1 MPHAVDQARNAAYDT
16 QMSYC
21 LAVQPTDY
29 IAMQISNLIGKLGSV
44 LTGDSSG
51 TAAAASAGAPSFSS
65 LMKELT
71 GYASGTASERMEKMM
86 LAKLGVTEEELKK
99 MSPEEREK
107 VMAKVRELIKQEMTA
122 QQQQQQKNST
132 GNGIN
137 LSV

>member
-1 MPHAVDQARNAAYDT
+1 
-16 QMSYC
+16 
-21 LAVQPTDY
+21 
-29 IAMQISNLIGKLGSV
+29 MQISNLIGKLGSV

-71 GYASGTASERMEKMM
+71 GYASGTASERMGKMM

-122 QQQQQQKNST
+122 QQQQQKNST

>member
-1 MPHAVDQARNAAYDT
+1 
-16 QMSYC
+16 
-21 LAVQPTDY
+21 
-29 IAMQISNLIGKLGSV
+29 
-44 LTGDSSG
+44 
-51 TAAAASAGAPSFSS
+51 
-65 LMKELT
+65 
-71 GYASGTASERMEKMM
+71 MEKMM